1 MTIAR
6 VIKKD
11 APNDFS
17 KLKFSNRKIP
27 EKHEITG
34 ADFFSGPSYL
44 RFTYRFVTKRVLGMI
59 SLILGSRFRKTRNFG
74 GENSSF
80 HLQKLEFWGSQNLD
94 FWPFGNSRS
103 GLSKIQSVQKSSLFY
118 YKLWINESHLFLPN
132 LKLAKLNSWSFKID
146 EGWSSSSRGQ
156 RCEVRSAPASLYLEL
171 MKGDPLRCAVR
182 DARWDRLPL
191 RCI

>member
-1 MTIAR
+1 MGSAPTSLCLGLMKGDPLRCAVKMTIAR

-27 EKHEITG
+27 EKHEISG

-80 HLQKLEFWGSQNLD
+80 HLQKLEF
-94 FWPFGNSRS
+94 
-103 GLSKIQSVQKSSLFY
+103 
-118 YKLWINESHLFLPN
+118 
-132 LKLAKLNSWSFKID
+132 
-146 EGWSSSSRGQ
+146 
-156 RCEVRSAPASLYLEL
+156 
-171 MKGDPLRCAVR
+171 
-182 DARWDRLPL
+182 
-191 RCI
+191 